1 MFSPFFSCFSFVL
14 TPLLSLFFQ
23 TYLTEKAKEETVG
36 EKKVVEAADGM
47 VLLKSKAERT
57 NEDVFFVG
65 KSAKKEKRTV
75 PEKKPVKKV
84 ASLIYFLKILSSF
97 CPCSWITRQ
106 FPRNVRPMS
115 SSSRLPW
122 STSSTP

>member
-1 MFSPFFSCFSFVL
+1 MLLFLLFSSSSFSF
-14 TPLLSLFFQ
+14 SFQ

-84 ASLIYFLKILSSF
+84 CLSNLFSHDPLILYFFLAHV
-97 CPCSWITRQ
+97 
-106 FPRNVRPMS
+106 FPRLLSRNARPML
-115 SSSRLPW
+115 SSSRSPW
-122 STSSTP
+122 LTSSTP

>member
-1 MFSPFFSCFSFVL
+1 
-14 TPLLSLFFQ
+14 
-23 TYLTEKAKEETVG
+23 
-36 EKKVVEAADGM
+36 VEAADGM

-84 ASLIYFLKILSSF
+84 CLSNLFSHDPHPLF
-97 CPCSWITRQ
+97 FPCSCISPLAFTKC
-106 FPRNVRPMS
+106 
-115 SSSRLPW
+115 
-122 STSSTP
+122 